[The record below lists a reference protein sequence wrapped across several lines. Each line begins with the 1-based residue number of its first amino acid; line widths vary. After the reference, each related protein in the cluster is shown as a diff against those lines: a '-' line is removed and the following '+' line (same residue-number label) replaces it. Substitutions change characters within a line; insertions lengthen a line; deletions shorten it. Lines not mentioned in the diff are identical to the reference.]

1 MKKMP
6 QRSNSQFFK
15 ISKGSRLRY
24 HKDYSRLQKIER
36 ILEITKVYM
45 ILMLLKLDFK
55 LYGLNLNLYRKCVR
69 A

>member
-1 MKKMP
+1 MP

-24 HKDYSRLQKIER
+24 QKDYSRFQKIER
-36 ILEITKVYM
+36 CLEITKVYM
-45 ILMLLKLDFK
+45 FLMLLKLDFK
-55 LYGLNLNLYRKCVR
+55 LYGLNLNLYTKCVR